1 MVKSTKNLYS
11 LSIVIPAYN
20 EEDSLEWL
28 VRDMIKDAPKFE
40 INDLEIIIVND
51 GSTDKTYEIADNLS
65 KKHKVVRVI
74 HKKNGGYCSA
84 LLAGIKEAKKNYIAY
99 FPADGQTLIRDIKK
113 CIPLLGKADLILGDR
128 GERLDYS
135 LYRMF
140 ISHVYLILLRLLYG
154 NPYRDINWFHI
165 WKREKIQSMNL
176 TSKGI
181 FILAEIVI
189 RFRKKNY
196 LIKEASVPYR
206 SRRSGEAKNAKLS
219 IAWQTLVDLLRF
231 WTKIHLLN
239 FNKRSQI

>member
-1 MVKSTKNLYS
+1 MATIRKHLPS

-20 EEDSLEWL
+20 EEDNLQWL
-28 VRDMIKDAPKFE
+28 VKDIVISAPKLG
-40 INDLEIIIVND
+40 ITDLEIVIVDD
-51 GSTDKTYEIADNLS
+51 GSTDKTSKIADNLA
-65 KKHKVVRVI
+65 KQYKQVRVI
-74 HKKNGGYCSA
+74 HKENGGYCSA
-84 LLAGIKEAKKNYIAY
+84 LLAGIKEAKKDYIAY

-113 CIPLLGKADLILGDR
+113 CMPLLGKADLILGDR

-140 ISHVYLILLRLLYG
+140 ISYVYLILLRIFYG

-165 WKREKIQSMNL
+165 WKKEKIQNMKL

-189 RFRKKNY
+189 RFRDKKY

-206 SRRSGEAKNAKLS
+206 SRMGGEAKNAKLS
-219 IAWQTLVDLLRF
+219 IAWQTFMDLLRF
-231 WTKIHLLN
+231 WIKTHLLN
-239 FNKRSQI
+239 FNKGF

>member
-1 MVKSTKNLYS
+1 MMAVKGKIPS

-20 EEDSLEWL
+20 EEDNLEWL
-28 VRDMIKDAPKFE
+28 VRDIIKDSPKYGIDNYE
-40 INDLEIIIVND
+40 VIIVDD
-51 GSTDKTYEIADNLS
+51 GSTDSTGKIADSLA
-65 KKHKVVRVI
+65 KKYREIHVF

-84 LLAGIKEAKKNYIAY
+84 ILRGIKEAKKDYIAY
-99 FPADGQTLIRDIKK
+99 FPADGQTLIRDIEK

-140 ISHVYLILLRLLYG
+140 ISHIYLILLRILYG

-165 WKREKIQSMNL
+165 WKREKIQNLKL
-176 TSKGI
+176 TSGGI

-189 RFRKKNY
+189 RFKNKKY

-206 SRRSGEAKNAKLS
+206 SRMGGEAKNAKLS
-219 IAWQTLVDLLRF
+219 VAWQTFVDLLRF
-231 WTKIHLLN
+231 WVRTHL
-239 FNKRSQI
+239 FY